1 MIFRFLLI
9 FTCLINSAFATEFG
23 ELVERYVKIN
33 QEKIKIIQA
42 NRHRI
47 KGVEIIVADKA
58 ENLASRF
65 GHGMLRLIDDD
76 STWVNDAVVSFS
88 ALSYEETYS
97 LRRSIF
103 GGYSI
108 TPQVMTMF
116 EYWNMYTEDEER
128 DLKRYVINLSDEKL
142 NLFLNT
148 LFKYLEDPTLLNDYT
163 FLSNNCIGVITKIFV
178 ESGVTKS
185 KRIKKIPS
193 AIGPWIEKNELTLYP
208 EFVIK
213 NFKTLKQKTQAL
225 NILEMTNEELLKH
238 FTLQELSYIYLNNN
252 ELSEEKVDFLA
263 NHLKNQQ
270 QDLNQTYSFNPIHQE
285 LYAGCE
291 SEACLKDF
299 AAKEMKY
306 LDSKDLLSTIN
317 YRQNSKRKYLKKYL
331 TELSLK

>member
-9 FTCLINSAFATEFG
+9 FTCLINSALATEFG

-58 ENLASRF
+58 ESLASRF

-128 DLKRYVINLSDEKL
+128 DLKRN
-142 NLFLNT
+142 
-148 LFKYLEDPTLLNDYT
+148 
-163 FLSNNCIGVITKIFV
+163 
-178 ESGVTKS
+178 
-185 KRIKKIPS
+185 
-193 AIGPWIEKNELTLYP
+193 
-208 EFVIK
+208 
-213 NFKTLKQKTQAL
+213 
-225 NILEMTNEELLKH
+225 
-238 FTLQELSYIYLNNN
+238 
-252 ELSEEKVDFLA
+252 
-263 NHLKNQQ
+263 
-270 QDLNQTYSFNPIHQE
+270 
-285 LYAGCE
+285 
-291 SEACLKDF
+291 
-299 AAKEMKY
+299 
-306 LDSKDLLSTIN
+306 
-317 YRQNSKRKYLKKYL
+317 
-331 TELSLK
+331 